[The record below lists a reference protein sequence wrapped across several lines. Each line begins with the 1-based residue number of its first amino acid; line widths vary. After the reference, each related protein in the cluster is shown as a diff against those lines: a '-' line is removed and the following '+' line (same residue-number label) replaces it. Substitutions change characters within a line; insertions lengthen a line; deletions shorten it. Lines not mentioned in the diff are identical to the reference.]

1 MVFVFLRASKMIGN
15 CYSFYVICYMT
26 LKVFMLQEIRG
37 FFFFSHSLKLA
48 KCIHLCY
55 MLMVFVTSFTLVI
68 FHKDRNLLRGFFV

>member
-37 FFFFSHSLKLA
+37 FFFFSPFIEACKMHTFVLYVNGF
-48 KCIHLCY
+48 CY
-55 MLMVFVTSFTLVI
+55 KFYVGYFP
-68 FHKDRNLLRGFFV
+68 